1 MPGPQKNALMEI
13 KGEQVVFSLMSR
25 RTINKEEEEKD
36 SLEEPRG
43 VLSEF
48 SNLMLNELPQDLPF
62 IKEIQYQI
70 DLVFY
75 SSLPNK
81 VAYRLALKKSKSCRH
96 MWWSC

>member
-1 MPGPQKNALMEI
+1 MEI

-36 SLEEPRG
+36 SSEEPRG

-62 IKEIQYQI
+62 IKEIQHQI